1 MNRHSPVTTTVF
13 ATVAAIT
20 SQTVLLTAFLYYFG
34 WVRSQATISY
44 FGVPPSLMELTA
56 ADYALRSLNSVFL
69 PFISVALICLALLG
83 IHRLVVPRALMA
95 KATRRLSLIVGLAQI
110 AGIVLAGVALIG
122 VVLTGWLLATSRI
135 RFSLGIALP
144 LTLVAS
150 AILLGY
156 AGYLRSLRDD
166 NGTDNRRHKGS
177 GNENDAAERAN
188 QHYMALRAAA
198 LLTAGFLGVLW
209 SIAIYAGQVGERFA
223 HDYEDSLRE
232 LPEVVVYST
241 ERIALAGHGVV
252 VNEIRQFGSKYQY
265 RYSGLRFF
273 RYSRDRYILLPVGWQ
288 KGRDS
293 ISIIPDNDTVRI
305 DFIAH
310 Y

>member
-34 WVRSQATISY
+34 WVRNRATIGY

-56 ADYALRSLNSVFL
+56 ADYVLRSLNSVFL
-69 PFISVALICLALLG
+69 PLISVALICLALLG
-83 IHRLVVPRALMA
+83 VHRLVVPRALIA
-95 KATRRLSLIVGLAQI
+95 KATRRLSIIIGLAQI
-110 AGIVLAGVALIG
+110 VGIVLTG
-122 VVLTGWLLATSRI
+122 VVLTGWMLVTSRI

-150 AILLGY
+150 TILLGY

-166 NGTDNRRHKGS
+166 NGTGNRRHKGS
-177 GNENDAAERAN
+177 GNDNDAEERAN
-188 QHYMALRAAA
+188 QHYMGLRAAA

-209 SIAIYAGQVGERFA
+209 STAIYAEQVGERFA
-223 HDYEDSLRE
+223 HDYENSLRE

-241 ERIALAGHGVV
+241 ERIALTGHGVV

-265 RYSGLRFF
+265 RYGGLRLF
-273 RYSRDRYILLPVGWQ
+273 RYTRDRYILLPVGWQ

-305 DFIAH
+305 DFIAN
-310 Y
+310 

>member
-13 ATVAAIT
+13 ATVAAVT

-69 PFISVALICLALLG
+69 PLISAALICLALLG
-83 IHRLVVPRALMA
+83 IHRFVVRRALMG
-95 KATRRLSLIVGLAQI
+95 KATRRLSLIIGLAQV

-122 VVLTGWLLATSRI
+122 VVLTGWLLVTSRT

-166 NGTDNRRHKGS
+166 NGTASRSRKGS
-177 GNENDAAERAN
+177 ENENDAEERAG
-188 QHYMALRAAA
+188 QHYMGLRAAT
-198 LLTAGFLGVLW
+198 LLIAGFLGVLW
-209 SIAIYAGQVGERFA
+209 STSIYAGQVGERFA
-223 HDYEDSLRE
+223 REYENSLRE

-241 ERIALAGHGVV
+241 ERIALTGHGVV

-265 RYSGLRFF
+265 RYRGLRFF
-273 RYSRDRYILLPVGWQ
+273 RYTRDRYILLPVGWQ

-293 ISIIPDNDTVRI
+293 IFIIPDNDTVRI
-305 DFIAH
+305 DFIA